1 MNTENEKIKT
11 KIDAEIVNSNTKM
24 YTVSVKVTEA
34 QTNAPVLKGK
44 VIVTSKKGKI
54 VGSGKISK
62 DGTAT
67 ITSSISR
74 KDYILTVH
82 YEGTKKYDES
92 KTKIDFQSE
101 YLFYK
106 TSFYLWTAII
116 GAIIIMLYIIML
128 NSYIVTTT
136 PTSILGIFTRQF
148 LPYLSL
154 EPVTSLI
161 LMNTD
166 FIQILINVLVWVLII
181 SFIVASVYATQFN
194 PNLHNII
201 RKNVTNHS
209 LFHNFFIYIVEII
222 MFITIFA
229 VILEY
234 VV

>member
-82 YEGTKKYDES
+82 YEGTKK
-92 KTKIDFQSE
+92 
-101 YLFYK
+101 
-106 TSFYLWTAII
+106 
-116 GAIIIMLYIIML
+116 
-128 NSYIVTTT
+128 
-136 PTSILGIFTRQF
+136 
-148 LPYLSL
+148 
-154 EPVTSLI
+154 
-161 LMNTD
+161 
-166 FIQILINVLVWVLII
+166 
-181 SFIVASVYATQFN
+181 
-194 PNLHNII
+194 
-201 RKNVTNHS
+201 
-209 LFHNFFIYIVEII
+209 
-222 MFITIFA
+222 
-229 VILEY
+229 
-234 VV
+234 